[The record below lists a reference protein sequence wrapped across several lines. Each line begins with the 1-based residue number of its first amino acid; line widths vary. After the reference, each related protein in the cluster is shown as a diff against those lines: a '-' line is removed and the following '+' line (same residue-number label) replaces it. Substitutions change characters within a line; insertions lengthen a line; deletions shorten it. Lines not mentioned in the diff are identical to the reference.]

1 MATYEAA
8 LKDVASQAVIEAAQ
22 RFICGDV
29 KDQSRT
35 FAPSVA
41 EFVQEARRIAELIPY
56 RNRQSLP
63 APAARAGA
71 QDDRA
76 ARIRMRLKI
85 PLWQRC
91 LSVPDGADRLA
102 AANAAGLEELIALA
116 QEWDVPVPDEL
127 WAQVRTAA

>member
-1 MATYEAA
+1 
-8 LKDVASQAVIEAAQ
+8 VSSQAISEAAQ
-22 RFICGDV
+22 RFVSGDV
-29 KDQSRT
+29 RNQSLT
-35 FAPSVA
+35 FPPSVA
-41 EFVQEARRIAELIPY
+41 EFCTEARRIAELIPY

-63 APAARAGA
+63 APAARTGV
-71 QDDRA
+71 QGDRA

-116 QEWDVPVPDEL
+116 QEWDVPVPEEL
-127 WAQVRTAA
+127 WSQVRTAA